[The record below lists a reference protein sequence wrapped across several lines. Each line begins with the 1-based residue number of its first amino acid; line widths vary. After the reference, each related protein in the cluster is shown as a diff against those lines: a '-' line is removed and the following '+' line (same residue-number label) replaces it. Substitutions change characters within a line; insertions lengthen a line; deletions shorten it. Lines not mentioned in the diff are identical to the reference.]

1 LDELRHAYHIVG
13 TSLAGG
19 SAVMDPTGDRPMGLI
34 LGNEN
39 TGLDT
44 VTLAAC
50 DEVGRIPGGGH
61 VQSLNVASAAA
72 ILIYLLTRS
81 PAG

>member
-1 LDELRHAYHIVG
+1 LRALQHAYRIVG
-13 TSLAGG
+13 TSLDGG
-19 SAVMDPTGDRPMGLI
+19 SARRNSTGERPVALI
-34 LGNEN
+34 LGNEKI
-39 TGLDT
+39 GLEAT
-44 VTLAAC
+44 TLAFC
-50 DEVGRIPGGGH
+50 DEVVKIPGSGH